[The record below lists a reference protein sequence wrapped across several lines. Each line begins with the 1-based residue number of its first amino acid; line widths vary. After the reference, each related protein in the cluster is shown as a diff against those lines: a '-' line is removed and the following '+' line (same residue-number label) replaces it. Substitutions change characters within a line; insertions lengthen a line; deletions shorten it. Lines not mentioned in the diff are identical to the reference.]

1 MLAADV
7 ALLALLVA
15 LLAVGYAMFHRLT
28 NSRGTVSWELR
39 TFEPESSRIR
49 VERDEAR
56 REAERLRAEL
66 DRVPTIPPLG
76 HE

>member
-7 ALLALLVA
+7 AVLALVGA
-15 LLAVGYAMFHRLT
+15 LLAVGYAVFHRLT

-39 TFEPESSRIR
+39 TFEPDHSRIR

-56 REAERLRAEL
+56 READELRAEIE
-66 DRVPTIPPLG
+66 RAAPKP
-76 HE
+76 